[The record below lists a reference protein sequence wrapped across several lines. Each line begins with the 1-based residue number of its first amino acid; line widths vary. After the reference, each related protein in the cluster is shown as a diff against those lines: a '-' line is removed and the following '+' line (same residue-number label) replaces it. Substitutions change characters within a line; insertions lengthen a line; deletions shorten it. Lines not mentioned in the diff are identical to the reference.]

1 VTKRFKSG
9 PLGVPAFRL
18 LAGGQFAS
26 TIGDYCYAVALPWFV
41 LSNHGSTILLGIVL
55 ACYGVP
61 RTILIPL
68 GGALADKA
76 GPRLMML
83 CADLMRCVLIA
94 ALAILASRH
103 DTSLALLG
111 PTAALIGAGE
121 GLFLPASFSI
131 MPSLLAEEQ
140 LQAGNAL
147 SQGLTALGSM
157 VGPALGGAMVAAG
170 GPAPA
175 FWVDAA
181 SFAVSAAALALIRS
195 ATEPKGAVL
204 SGPASE
210 SGNTAPGSTSM
221 LTLLR
226 RSRILQLVLLVAVAA
241 NFALAGTSD
250 IALPALAHARFGADG
265 FGALIACLGAGSVLG
280 AVLASR
286 SGSMSRQVL
295 IASFG
300 FIGGAV
306 VLSFVPYAGG
316 EAGAA
321 VAMFLFGA
329 AIGFGNIVYITE
341 LQKWAPAESI
351 GRIMAL
357 LMLAVIGAF
366 PISAAIAGVLVH
378 HIGPAVFFPIAG
390 GVVAVTMLIGLTQR
404 ELRDFGSRMPR
415 DDKASEPKI
424 QQDGNHRPF

>member
-1 VTKRFKSG
+1 MTKRFKSG

-68 GGALADKA
+68 GGALADKV

-181 SFAVSAAALALIRS
+181 SFAVSAAALALIPWAPMSSQS
-195 ATEPKGAVL
+195 ASWNLWMRGRPV
-204 SGPASE
+204 S
-210 SGNTAPGSTSM
+210 
-221 LTLLR
+221 
-226 RSRILQLVLLVAVAA
+226 
-241 NFALAGTSD
+241 
-250 IALPALAHARFGADG
+250 
-265 FGALIACLGAGSVLG
+265 C
-280 AVLASR
+280 SR
-286 SGSMSRQVL
+286 STR
-295 IASFG
+295 
-300 FIGGAV
+300 
-306 VLSFVPYAGG
+306 
-316 EAGAA
+316 
-321 VAMFLFGA
+321 
-329 AIGFGNIVYITE
+329 
-341 LQKWAPAESI
+341 
-351 GRIMAL
+351 
-357 LMLAVIGAF
+357 
-366 PISAAIAGVLVH
+366 
-378 HIGPAVFFPIAG
+378 
-390 GVVAVTMLIGLTQR
+390 
-404 ELRDFGSRMPR
+404 
-415 DDKASEPKI
+415 
-424 QQDGNHRPF
+424 